1 MNRIKYGK
9 IICDIG
15 ICICVLALIRGY
27 SKKSTDNI
35 GQTIRTE
42 SAREH
47 TGIRIKEAH
56 TRKAERRSGYDFQ
69 EVLYEK
75 NGIKIT
81 AYDIETDVLCVSV
94 ENNGQKDIAVVFSN
108 TSVNQEM
115 TRRSPDGI
123 IVNAGEQRTA
133 GVWLSGYV
141 FEGITDIETH
151 LYISEADGSDK
162 IIDEKICQIDMM
174 DIKDKIAEEQIET
187 AKKRTRAIYGNEIS
201 LQKEYKTQISS
212 IEAERR
218 KLEES
223 VWETSD
229 FGETLVDEHAI
240 QIVEKGLV
248 TWSDDESELLL
259 FIDNKTEE
267 NITVQITDIFV
278 DGYKISE
285 DDSSI
290 IDANKKKFVFV
301 NLCNTRSGPITDI
314 GRVEMRFRV
323 DTEKGEPIYESDTIG
338 INFL

>member
-75 NGIKIT
+75 NGIKMT

-115 TRRSPDGI
+115 TRHSPDGI

-133 GVWLSGYV
+133 RVWLSGHV
-141 FEGITDIETH
+141 VEGITDIEAH
-151 LYISEADGSDK
+151 L
-162 IIDEKICQIDMM
+162 
-174 DIKDKIAEEQIET
+174 
-187 AKKRTRAIYGNEIS
+187 
-201 LQKEYKTQISS
+201 
-212 IEAERR
+212 
-218 KLEES
+218 
-223 VWETSD
+223 
-229 FGETLVDEHAI
+229 
-240 QIVEKGLV
+240 
-248 TWSDDESELLL
+248 
-259 FIDNKTEE
+259 
-267 NITVQITDIFV
+267 
-278 DGYKISE
+278 
-285 DDSSI
+285 
-290 IDANKKKFVFV
+290 
-301 NLCNTRSGPITDI
+301 
-314 GRVEMRFRV
+314 
-323 DTEKGEPIYESDTIG
+323 
-338 INFL
+338 